1 MLFTCKYVYVGKKIL
16 LPEIAGGIA
25 PPLQCPPFPYGPVY
39 RSKVFQKVE
48 NL

>member
-1 MLFTCKYVYVGKKIL
+1 MWEKKFA
-16 LPEIAGGIA
+16 PGNCGGIA